1 MIQTREKEIG
11 GHVISVTQLPARRA
25 AKLLRRVTKVL
36 APAMGEAAGPM
47 LSAAK
52 ERGMAG
58 VMGADVSKL
67 GGAFQRLF
75 EQLDDDALDAIVF
88 DRENGALST
97 ARYDGK
103 ELLPLLDVV
112 IGADLVTLGRIVAFA
127 MEVHFASFFDA
138 LRAADAARKSAEAQA
153 SDSTG

>member
-1 MIQTREKEIG
+1 MLQTREKEIG

-36 APAMGEAAGPM
+36 APAMGEAAGP
-47 LSAAK
+47 LLAAAK
-52 ERGMAG
+52 SGGMAG

-67 GGAFQRLF
+67 GGAMQRLF
-75 EQLDDDALDAIVF
+75 EQFDDDALDSIVF

-97 ARYDGK
+97 TRYDGK
-103 ELLPLLDVV
+103 ELLPLVDVV
-112 IGADLVTLGRIVAFA
+112 IGADLVTLGKIVTFA

-138 LRAADAARKSAEAQA
+138 LRAGAATQEATA
-153 SDSTG
+153 SGSRA